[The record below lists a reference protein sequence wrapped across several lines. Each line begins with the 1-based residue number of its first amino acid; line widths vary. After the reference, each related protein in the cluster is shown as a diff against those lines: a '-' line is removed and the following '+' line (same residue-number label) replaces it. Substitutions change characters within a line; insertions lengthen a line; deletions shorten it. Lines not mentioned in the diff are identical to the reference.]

1 MLKMKGLMGMSLKK
15 ENPKEKNLF
24 GAISVV

>member
-1 MLKMKGLMGMSLKK
+1 MLKMKGLMGMYKK